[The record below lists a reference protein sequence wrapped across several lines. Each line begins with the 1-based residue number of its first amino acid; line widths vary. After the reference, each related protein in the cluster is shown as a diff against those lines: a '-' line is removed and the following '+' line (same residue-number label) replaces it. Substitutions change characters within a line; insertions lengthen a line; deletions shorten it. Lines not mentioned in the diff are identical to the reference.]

1 MTNARKIKRDVKLD
15 SYEAELEK
23 TIGKAK
29 QLPKKLKG
37 QHLANLKNAAENYM
51 TKNKRISIRV
61 YGSDL
66 ENIKRIALQEGLPYQ
81 TLITSVLHKFATG
94 RLSQQE
100 LHKR

>member
-1 MTNARKIKRDVKLD
+1 MTNARKSRQKIKLD

-23 TIGKAK
+23 TISKAK
-29 QLPKKLKG
+29 PLPKQRKEKALAALKS
-37 QHLANLKNAAENYM
+37 AAENYRV
-51 TKNKRISIRV
+51 KNKRISIRV

-94 RLSQQE
+94 QLGNIQS
-100 LHKR
+100 KS